1 MDILNQ
7 LATDCAAAADG
18 QLDDITLLQRYR
30 RRPVLAEHT
39 LHKLLVNRLAV
50 GKLSNDEGHHGGDG
64 EGQQLL
70 VGCGHLHNQHGAGNR
85 RAHGGGKEGGH
96 GYDHDVGGINRL
108 DPAEQDEHLG
118 ADAAAKRTDNEHGQE
133 EAAGNAAAVAYER
146 EEQLACEKDEQQLQG
161 YRRLG
166 ELVDELV
173 AAAEHLGQE
182 VAQYACAEQGEDDF
196 MHRLLEQRQAVEAA
210 DVQKSPVEEDAE
222 RTGCESDEYDDAVVA
237 QGQQL
242 QVGNI
247 KNSGTA
253 KDGAGD
259 YRGGEGC
266 GHGGQQHHD
275 REVAVQLLQR
285 KDYACQRRIEGC
297 GQTGAGTA
305 RQKVA
310 FLHARASQKAA
321 DALGGYG
328 AELNGRALAT
338 K

>member
-1 MDILNQ
+1 MYILNQ
-7 LATDCAAAADG
+7 FATDCTAAADG
-18 QLDDITLLQRYR
+18 QLDDVALLQRYR
-30 RRPVLAEHT
+30 RRPVFAEHT
-39 LHKLLVNRLAV
+39 LHELLVNRLAV
-50 GKLSNDEGHHGGDG
+50 GKLGNDEGYHGSDG

-182 VAQYACAEQGEDDF
+182 VAQYACAEQGKDDF

-210 DVQKSPVEEDAE
+210 DIQKSPVEEDAE
-222 RTGCESDEYDDAVVA
+222 RAGSEGDEHDDAVVA

-242 QVGNI
+242 QVGDI

-253 KDGAGD
+253 KDGA
-259 YRGGEGC
+259 
-266 GHGGQQHHD
+266 
-275 REVAVQLLQR
+275 
-285 KDYACQRRIEGC
+285 
-297 GQTGAGTA
+297 
-305 RQKVA
+305 
-310 FLHARASQKAA
+310 
-321 DALGGYG
+321 
-328 AELNGRALAT
+328 
-338 K
+338 

>member
-108 DPAEQDEHLG
+108 DPAEHDEHLG
-118 ADAAAKRTDNEHGQE
+118 ADAAAKCADDEHGQK
-133 EAAGNAAAVAYER
+133 EAAGNAAAVADER
-146 EEQLACEKDEQQLQG
+146 KEQLACKKDEQQLQG
-161 YRRLG
+161 HRGLG
-166 ELVDELV
+166 ELVDELI
-173 AAAEHLGQE
+173 AATEHLGQE

-196 MHRLLEQRQAVEAA
+196 MHRPLEQRQAVEATY
-210 DVQKSPVEEDAE
+210 VQEAPVEEDAE
-222 RTGCESDEYDDAVVA
+222 CAGSEGDEHDDAVVA

-242 QVGNI
+242 QIGDI

-253 KDGAGD
+253 KDGTRD

-275 REVAVQLLQR
+275 REVTMQLLQR
-285 KDYACQRRIEGC
+285 KDYACQRRIEGS
-297 GQTGAGTA
+297 G
-305 RQKVA
+305 
-310 FLHARASQKAA
+310 
-321 DALGGYG
+321 
-328 AELNGRALAT
+328 
-338 K
+338 